1 MTSETRRFLFLVASA
16 RRSGNSETLAR
27 RAQAGLPEGTAC
39 EWIHLQDVPLPP
51 FADRRHEPG
60 ADGTFPQPSGNEA
73 LLLEATLLATD
84 LVFVAPLYWYGL
96 PASAK
101 LYLDYWTA
109 WMRVPGRD
117 FRPRMA
123 GKTAWAIT
131 ALSDEDPALAE
142 PLLQTLRLS
151 AGYLA
156 MRWGGHLFGY
166 GSRPGDVST
175 DAEALAAAA
184 VFFRGA

>member
-1 MTSETRRFLFLVASA
+1 MRTASRRVLFLVASA

-27 RAQAGLPEGTAC
+27 RAEAGLPEGTVR

-51 FADRRHEPG
+51 FVDHRHASG
-60 ADGTFPQPSGNEA
+60 SDGTFPQPSGNEA
-73 LLLEATLLATD
+73 VLLDATLAAAD
-84 LVFVAPLYWYGL
+84 LVFVAPVYWYGL

-117 FRPRMA
+117 FRARMA
-123 GKTAWAIT
+123 GKTVWVIG
-131 ALSDEDPALAE
+131 ALSDEDPAVAE

-151 AGYLA
+151 ARYLA
-156 MRWGGHLFGY
+156 MRWGGELFGY
-166 GSRPGDVST
+166 GSRPGDVLA
-175 DAEALAAAA
+175 DAAALAAADD
-184 VFFRGA
+184 FFRGA

>member
-1 MTSETRRFLFLVASA
+1 MTHTSRRVLFLVASA

-27 RAQAGLPEGTAC
+27 RAEASLPEATAR

-51 FADRRHEPG
+51 FVDHRHAPG
-60 ADGTFPQPSGNEA
+60 SDGTFPQPAGNEA
-73 LLLEATLLATD
+73 VLLDATLAATD
-84 LVFVAPLYWYGL
+84 LVFVAPVYWYGL

-117 FRPRMA
+117 FRARMA
-123 GKTAWAIT
+123 GKTAWAIG
-131 ALSDEDPALAE
+131 ALSDEDRALAE
-142 PLLQTLRLS
+142 PLLQPLRMS
-151 AGYLA
+151 ARYLE
-156 MRWGGHLFGY
+156 MRWGGHLLGY
-166 GSRPGDVST
+166 GSRPGDVSA
-175 DAEALAAAA
+175 DAEALAAAD

>member
-1 MTSETRRFLFLVASA
+1 MTSATRRVLFLVASA
-16 RRSGNSETLAR
+16 RRSGNGEMLAR
-27 RAQAGLPEGTAC
+27 RAEASLPAGTAC

-51 FADRRHEPG
+51 FVDHRHAPG
-60 ADGTFPQPSGNEA
+60 SDGTFPPPAGNEA
-73 LLLEATLLATD
+73 RLLDATLAATD

-109 WMRVPGRD
+109 WMRVPGRE
-117 FRPRMA
+117 FRARMA

-131 ALSDEDPALAE
+131 ALSDEDPATAE

-151 AGYLA
+151 ARYLE
-156 MRWGGHLFGY
+156 MRWGGHLLGY
-166 GSRPGDVST
+166 GSRPGDVLA
-175 DAEALAAAA
+175 DAETLAAADA
-184 VFFRGA
+184 FFGDA

>member
-1 MTSETRRFLFLVASA
+1 MTERSRRALFVVASA

-27 RAQAGLPEGTAC
+27 RAEAGLPGGTAR

-51 FADRRHEPG
+51 FVDHRHVPG
-60 ADGTFPQPSGNEA
+60 SGGTFPQPSGNEA
-73 LLLEATLLATD
+73 LLLDATLAATD
-84 LVFVAPLYWYGL
+84 LVFVAPVYWYGL

-117 FRPRMA
+117 FRARMA
-123 GKTAWAIT
+123 GKTVWVIG
-131 ALSDEDPALAE
+131 ALSDEDPAVAE

-151 AGYLA
+151 ARYLA

-166 GSRPGDVST
+166 GSRPGDVLT
-175 DAEALAAAA
+175 DAAALAAAD
-184 VFFRGA
+184 VFFGGA

>member
-1 MTSETRRFLFLVASA
+1 MTQASRRVLFLVASA

-27 RAQAGLPEGTAC
+27 RAEAGLPAGTAR
-39 EWIHLQDVPLPP
+39 EWIHLLDVPLPP
-51 FADRRHEPG
+51 FVDRRHAPG
-60 ADGTFPQPSGNEA
+60 SDGTFPQPGGNEA
-73 LLLEATLLATD
+73 VLLDATLAATD

-109 WMRVPGRD
+109 WMRVPGRE
-117 FRPRMA
+117 FRARMA
-123 GKTAWAIT
+123 GKTAWAIG

-151 AGYLA
+151 ARYLA
-156 MRWGGHLFGY
+156 MAWGGHLLGY
-166 GSRPGDVST
+166 GSRPGDVLT
-175 DAEALAAAA
+175 DPAALAAAD

>member
-1 MTSETRRFLFLVASA
+1 MTAEARRFLFLVASA

-27 RAQAGLPEGTAC
+27 RAAEGLSESTAR

-51 FADRRHEPG
+51 FVDHRHTPG
-60 ADGTFPQPSGNEA
+60 ADGTFPQPTGHEAA
-73 LLLEATLLATD
+73 LLDATLAATD

-117 FRPRMA
+117 FRARMA
-123 GKTAWAIT
+123 GKTAWAIG
-131 ALSDEDPALAE
+131 ALSDEDPALVE
-142 PLLQTLRLS
+142 PLVQTLRLS
-151 AGYLA
+151 ARYLA
-156 MRWGGHLFGY
+156 MEWGGHLFGY
-166 GSRPGDVST
+166 GSRPGDVLT
-175 DAEALAAAA
+175 DATALAAAD